1 MAQEVTLDQFKVIM
15 QDLADATSVVEA
27 QHTTIEAVLTDLQA
41 VFQQAQTLWRSPAG
55 STLASLTREFQ
66 SDATALNDLL
76 GDIVSRMHK
85 TYANYQAV
93 EQQAVQNL
101 NGQKN
106 AASGG
111 QGG

>member
-1 MAQEVTLDQFKVIM
+1 
-15 QDLADATSVVEA
+15 
-27 QHTTIEAVLTDLQA
+27 
-41 VFQQAQTLWRSPAG
+41 
-55 STLASLTREFQ
+55 
-66 SDATALNDLL
+66 
-76 GDIVSRMHK
+76 MHK

-111 QGG
+111 PGG